1 MSKNSLNNINSSSCK
16 KDYAR
21 KKKILK
27 RRKLQRERI
36 LLHQIRRNTKIATFR
51 ISTIKVEKLR
61 ISPLEGLA
69 LIVGTLVGAG
79 VLGLPYAASKVGLIP
94 AIGIL
99 FGVMLLMLFTALIV
113 LKLSAEMGGAQMS
126 TIAQNTLGKAGGWIM
141 FISIMIM
148 GFGAFLAYISGI
160 GSIFTTL
167 FGINE
172 IFGAILFW
180 ILASS
185 IIYLGLEASGK
196 TELIMSI
203 VLLVVFIGVTGMLI
217 PHASLENALYVDL
230 SGILSIIG
238 VVIFAFGAHTI
249 IPDVYRGIGSYKK
262 TKKVII
268 LAFLI
273 PTAIYAIFMII
284 FLMTFGKNTPE
295 IATQGLEAIYNE
307 WGKIVGNALPLIAI
321 TTSYI
326 GLGLAQQ
333 SNSKEFLSLKK
344 PTAWALTVVPPLIIY
359 LLGVRNFADVL
370 SFVGNTGDL
379 IAFIILPILI
389 GVIYWVLPRF
399 RMKKNDKK

>member
-1 MSKNSLNNINSSSCK
+1 MSKNSPNNITSSSYK
-16 KDYAR
+16 KDFIR

-27 RRKLQRERI
+27 RRRLRRERV
-36 LLHQIRRNTKIATFR
+36 LLHQIRRNTKITAFR
-51 ISTIKVEKLR
+51 VSTIKVEKLR
-61 ISPLEGLA
+61 ITPLEGLA

-126 TIAQNTLGKAGGWIM
+126 TIAQKTLGNAGGWIM

-172 IFGAILFW
+172 VFGAILFW

-185 IIYLGLEASGK
+185 IIYKGLAASGK
-196 TELIMSI
+196 TELILSI
-203 VLLVVFIGVTGMLI
+203 VLLVVFIGVASMLI
-217 PHASLENALYVDL
+217 PHAKLENALYVDL

-273 PTAIYAIFMII
+273 PTAIYAIFMVI

-333 SNSKEFLSLKK
+333 SNSKEFLKMKK
-344 PTAWALTVVPPLIIY
+344 TTAWALTVVPPMVIY

-370 SFVGNTGDL
+370 SFSGNTGDL
-379 IAFIILPILI
+379 VAFIILPILI
-389 GVIYWVLPRF
+389 GIIYWVLPRF
-399 RMKKNDKK
+399 RIKNDKK

>member
-1 MSKNSLNNINSSSCK
+1 MSKNTPNNKTSLSCK

-196 TELIMSI
+196 TELIMSM

>member
-1 MSKNSLNNINSSSCK
+1 MSKNTPNNKTSLSCK

-126 TIAQNTLGKAGGWIM
+126 TIAQNTLGKAGGWMM

-273 PTAIYAIFMII
+273 PAAIYAIFMVI

>member
-1 MSKNSLNNINSSSCK
+1 MSKKTHNNQTSLSCK
-16 KDYAR
+16 KDYNR

-27 RRKLQRERI
+27 RRKLQREKI

-61 ISPLEGLA
+61 ITPAEGIA

-79 VLGLPYAASKVGLIP
+79 VLSLPYAASKVGLIP
-94 AIGIL
+94 AMGIL
-99 FGVMLLMLFTALIV
+99 LGVMLLMVFTALIV
-113 LKLSAEMGGAQMS
+113 LKLSADMGGAQMS
-126 TIAQNTLGKAGGWIM
+126 TIAQKTLGKAGGWIM
-141 FISIMIM
+141 FLSIMIM

-160 GSIFTTL
+160 GTIFTIL

-180 ILASS
+180 ILASFV
-185 IIYLGLEASGK
+185 IYKGLEASGK
-196 TELIMSI
+196 TELIMSL
-203 VLLVVFIGVTGMLI
+203 VLLAVFIGVTGMLI
-217 PHASLENALYVDL
+217 PHARLENAQYIDF
-230 SGILSIIG
+230 SGIFSMIG
-238 VVIFAFGAHTI
+238 VVIFAFGAHTV

-268 LAFLI
+268 IAFLI
-273 PTAIYAIFMII
+273 PTVIYAIFMMI

-295 IATQGLEAIYNE
+295 IATQGLESIYNE
-307 WGKIVGNALPLIAI
+307 WGNLIGNILPLIAI
-321 TTSYI
+321 STSFI

-344 PTAWALTVVPPLIIY
+344 PAAWTLTVVPPMVIY

-370 SFVGNTGDL
+370 SFAGNTGDL
-379 IAFIILPILI
+379 MAFIILPILI
-389 GVIYWVLPRF
+389 WIIYWILPRY
-399 RMKKNDKK
+399 RMKKEK